1 MRLVLPKS
9 KLYGTLPYVLIVA
22 GLVGFIA
29 SFVLTYDKLHV
40 LQNPS
45 YDPPCNI
52 NPILSC
58 GSVMKTEQADL
69 FGMPNTIYG
78 LVAFT
83 ALITFGFML
92 AAGAQLKRWIWQ
104 AAQAA
109 AILGVIFMHYLF
121 FQSVYRIS
129 AICVWCFAVW
139 MVTIPLFVFLTAF
152 NIRAGNLPLPK
163 SLKPAG
169 MFFARN
175 SGNILL
181 VWYMIIFLILFKE
194 FWYYWSTLL

>member
-1 MRLVLPKS
+1 MRRVLPKS
-9 KLYGTLPYVLIVA
+9 KRYGNLPYILLVA
-22 GLVGFIA
+22 GLIGFIA
-29 SFVLTYDKLHV
+29 SFALTYDKLHV

-58 GSVMKTEQADL
+58 GSVMKTEQANL
-69 FGMPNTIYG
+69 FGMPNTIFG

-92 AAGAQLKRWIWQ
+92 AAGAELKRWIWQ

-109 AILGVIFMHYLF
+109 AVLGVIFMHYLF

-129 AICVWCFAVW
+129 AICIWCFTVW
-139 MVTIPLFVFLTAF
+139 MITIPLFVFLTAYNLREG
-152 NIRAGNLPLPK
+152 NIRLPK
-163 SLKPAG
+163 AFKPAG
-169 MFFARN
+169 LFFARN
-175 SGNILL
+175 SGNIVF
-181 VWYMIIFLILFKE
+181 VWYVVIILVLLKE